1 MSRGIS
7 LAAAQLIG
15 MRVAGQITLV
25 PAHVN
30 VQGKEVSAKASIT
43 VYANSNRGTNQADGS
58 QGRTDTYTVV
68 AWNKLAYTCAL
79 SLSPGKAIDV
89 FTTPHSYMG
98 NHYDINGQVFDRN
111 NQPIM
116 VRKVGFTI
124 DRIIFGE
131 ESAKFAAQEVAA
143 GRRPMNWNNPNHPD
157 FQLWIDELK
166 RRQQLVWDM
175 QSPVF
180 GFARIIVPQGAR
192 LIPQNQ
198 ERAPRRGDQSYIAPA
213 AAGGFVGG
221 YAQGPAAGGFAGG
234 GRPAAP
240 VATGGFAGGYAQG
253 PDAGFE
259 APVATGSFG
268 RPAAGGYRASSNQGG
283 GFGGGGHTGYNAGAA
298 GSQPLF

>member
-25 PAHVN
+25 PTHVN
-30 VQGKEVSAKASIT
+30 AQGKEVSAKASIT

-98 NHYDINGQVFDRN
+98 AHYDINGQVFDKN
-111 NQPIM
+111 NQPIS
-116 VRKVGFTI
+116 VRKVGFTV

-131 ESAKFAAQEVAA
+131 ESAKFAAQEVAS

-166 RRQQLVWDM
+166 RRQQLQWDGV
-175 QSPVF
+175 SPVF
-180 GFARIIVPQGAR
+180 GFARIIIPQGAR
-192 LIPQNQ
+192 VLPQNQ
-198 ERAPRRGDQSYIAPA
+198 ERAPRRGEQTYMA
-213 AAGGFVGG
+213 AAPV
-221 YAQGPAAGGFAGG
+221 AGGFAGG
-234 GRPAAP
+234 YQNMRPTAP
-240 VATGGFAGGYAQG
+240 AATGGFAGGYAQG
-253 PDAGFE
+253 PDAGFG
-259 APVATGSFG
+259 APVETGGFG
-268 RPAAGGYRASSNQGG
+268 RPAAGGYRPSSNQGG
-283 GFGGGGHTGYNAGAA
+283 GFGGGGYAAHSNVAA